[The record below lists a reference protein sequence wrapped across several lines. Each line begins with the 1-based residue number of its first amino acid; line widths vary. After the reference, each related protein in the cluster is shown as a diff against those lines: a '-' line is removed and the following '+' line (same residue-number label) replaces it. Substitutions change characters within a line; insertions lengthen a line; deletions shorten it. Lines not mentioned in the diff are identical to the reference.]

1 MQEPGHRF
9 IEMTACVLTFLHGVG
24 GPGIGHH
31 REGLVMLDKLVHQLL
46 EGLIVA
52 VVIIGTMD
60 DQEIAFQL
68 MCKVDG

>member
-9 IEMTACVLTFLHGVG
+9 VEMAARIFPLPHSMG

-31 REGLVMLDKLVHQLL
+31 REGLVVLNELVHQLL

-52 VVIIGTMD
+52 VVISGTMD

-68 MCKVDG
+68 MSEVDG